1 MVDSRGQYLEGTTD
15 ITRTFHYDLPTEDMV
30 TRTRYTEVLA
40 GAIDLASLV
49 LQDNNDKLTS
59 RDTIRKL
66 IGDSGS
72 SRL

>member
-30 TRTRYTEVLA
+30 TRYTEVLA
-40 GAIDLASLV
+40 GK
-49 LQDNNDKLTS
+49 NDKLGKFHTGVFFS
-59 RDTIRKL
+59 DEPGYYQG

>member
-15 ITRTFHYDLPTEDMV
+15 ITRTLHYDLPTEDMV

-49 LQDNNDKLTS
+49 LQDKNDKLTS
-59 RDTIRKL
+59 L
-66 IGDSGS
+66 SGS
-72 SRL
+72 